1 MSNIIID
8 DLLND
13 EDRICV
19 PDHLIQLIKDNL
31 EVVSVTTYK
40 LRSNCSKYEYTE
52 DDLNY
57 TKDHINQLIDD
68 ILIAN
73 LDKVKH
79 LDNRIYKF
87 FRPHGIYFETPSNFI
102 WLVKDEKLFKVV
114 VTDVC
119 SNLEEACDKEYDYI
133 LTEYVFLNIVD
144 TNKTSM
150 FNNDVNFLKFGG
162 QYLDKF
168 FETEDEGLTYINE
181 QKWTN

>member
-13 EDRICV
+13 EDRVCV
-19 PDHLIQLIKDNL
+19 PNHLIQLIKDNL
-31 EVVSVTTYK
+31 EVVPITTYK
-40 LRSNCSKYEYTE
+40 LRSNCSEYEYTE

-79 LDNRIYKF
+79 LDNRIYKSF
-87 FRPHGIYFETPSNFI
+87 FEEGKTYYRVRDNILYTMI
-102 WLVKDEKLFKVV
+102 VKE
-114 VTDVC
+114 VC
-119 SNLEEACDKEYDYI
+119 KNLELIYEKEYDYI
-133 LTEYVFLNIVD
+133 LTEWVFLTIKD
-144 TNKTSM
+144 TDGTSM
-150 FNNDVNFLKFGG
+150 FNNNKEFLKFGG

-168 FETEDEGLTYINE
+168 FETENEALNYIKRE
-181 QKWTN
+181 QDGQTN